1 MALKK
6 IDESTGLNRGEDV
19 SNIDQMAIQKIQG
32 QNSRKTKGLTTDHTS
47 TSYVR
52 DISKINEEIENIKK
66 KTSND
71 KMKLRKSTETKIF

>member
-1 MALKK
+1 
-6 IDESTGLNRGEDV
+6 
-19 SNIDQMAIQKIQG
+19 MAIQKMQG
-32 QNSRKTKGLTTDHTS
+32 QNGRKMKTNDHATS

-66 KTSND
+66 KTNND

>member
-1 MALKK
+1 
-6 IDESTGLNRGEDV
+6 
-19 SNIDQMAIQKIQG
+19 MAIQKLQG
-32 QNSRKTKGLTTDHTS
+32 QNSRKMKTLDHTS

-66 KTSND
+66 KTNND

>member
-1 MALKK
+1 
-6 IDESTGLNRGEDV
+6 
-19 SNIDQMAIQKIQG
+19 MAIQKIQG
-32 QNSRKTKGLTTDHTS
+32 QNSRKTKGLTDHTS

>member
-1 MALKK
+1 MGIRKMQEL
-6 IDESTGLNRGEDV
+6 
-19 SNIDQMAIQKIQG
+19 
-32 QNSRKTKGLTTDHTS
+32 NSRKTKINNDQTS